1 MVLFDFNPCSRLS
14 LKAGGRL
21 TDYSEV
27 DFDTKDAHIPAKCYT
42 LAAVVVMPGY
52 F

>member
-1 MVLFDFNPCSRLS
+1 MVLLDFNPCSRLL

-21 TDYSEV
+21 TDNSEA
-27 DFDTKDAHIPAKCYT
+27 DFDTKHTHVPAKCYKV
-42 LAAVVVMPGY
+42 AVVVVMPGY